1 MSDKT
6 PVPTTTMEL
15 RMQQLATDLHAL
27 QAELERLLVEKRS
40 QAKQIASL
48 TGERNHLAQQHA
60 AALSS
65 NEQAMRIIDTLRAR
79 LEEASA
85 ERAVLQSS
93 YERSQVEHEREHE
106 QSVAE
111 NSALAARL
119 NVTEANLNAT
129 QAKLN
134 VTEANLNATQAKLN
148 VTEANLNATQ
158 AKLNVTEANLNAT
171 QAELLS
177 LAADNRRTL
186 DKLQTILAS
195 RGWKALSLYY
205 RFRKAL
211 SRLRP
216 SFSSDEQ
223 LIAKSG
229 LFDASWYLSQ
239 YPDVGRAGIDP
250 LKHYLQHGA
259 AEGRD
264 PNPYF
269 DTDWYLS
276 HNPDVAAAGINP
288 LIHYLR
294 YGAVEQRDPSS
305 GFDAREYIRIHPDV
319 LRDKLNPLAHFL
331 RGRG

>member
-1 MSDKT
+1 M
-6 PVPTTTMEL
+6 TTMEL

-27 QAELERLLVEKRS
+27 QAELERLLIEKRF
-40 QAKQIASL
+40 QTKQVASL

-60 AALSS
+60 AAISN
-65 NEQAMRIIDTLRAR
+65 NEQAMRIIDSLRAR

-85 ERAVLQSS
+85 ERAILQSS
-93 YERSQVEHEREHE
+93 YERSRVEHEREHE

-111 NSALAARL
+111 NSALAANL
-119 NVTEANLNAT
+119 NASEANLNATEANLNAT
-129 QAKLN
+129 R
-134 VTEANLNATQAKLN
+134 
-148 VTEANLNATQ
+148 

-177 LAADNRRTL
+177 LAADNRRTS

-205 RFRKAL
+205 SFRKAL

-216 SFSSDEQ
+216 RFIDDKR
-223 LIAKSG
+223 LIANSG

-276 HNPDVAAAGINP
+276 HNPDVAEAGINP

-294 YGAVEQRDPSS
+294 HGAIEQRDPSS
-305 GFDAREYIRIHPDV
+305 GFDAREYIRIHPEV
-319 LRDKLNPLAHFL
+319 HRDKLNPLAHFL
-331 RGRG
+331 RRRG